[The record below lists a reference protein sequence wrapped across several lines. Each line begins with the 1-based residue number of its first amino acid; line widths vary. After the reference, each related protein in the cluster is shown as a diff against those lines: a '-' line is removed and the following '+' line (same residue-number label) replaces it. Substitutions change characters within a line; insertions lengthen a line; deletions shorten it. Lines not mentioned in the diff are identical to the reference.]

1 MSKRDQGAL
10 IEEYQKRGFLPEALV
25 NFLCLLGWNPKDDR
39 EKMLISDV
47 IQLFDLP
54 GVNQS
59 NARFDEKKLAHM
71 NMAYLL
77 ALPMERFVSE
87 AKAFFEKH
95 SAGVAALAQPEV
107 FREVMLLAQPKIK
120 GFEELPAY
128 TGYFFNEDFALDPKV
143 KDKVMA
149 KPESKARLVEL
160 IEALP
165 EMDLSSDSAIEE
177 AIKALATSKGFGF
190 GDYQAV
196 ARLAVS
202 GTNAGPSITSIF
214 RVLGRNRV
222 EQRLARL
229 LAVA

>member
-1 MSKRDQGAL
+1 
-10 IEEYQKRGFLPEALV
+10 
-25 NFLCLLGWNPKDDR
+25 
-39 EKMLISDV
+39 
-47 IQLFDLP
+47 
-54 GVNQS
+54 
-59 NARFDEKKLAHM
+59 
-71 NMAYLL
+71 
-77 ALPMERFVSE
+77 
-87 AKAFFEKH
+87 
-95 SAGVAALAQPEV
+95 
-107 FREVMLLAQPKIK
+107 
-120 GFEELPAY
+120 
-128 TGYFFNEDFALDPKV
+128 
-143 KDKVMA
+143 MA
-149 KPESKARLVEL
+149 KPESKARLGEL
-160 IEALP
+160 IAALP